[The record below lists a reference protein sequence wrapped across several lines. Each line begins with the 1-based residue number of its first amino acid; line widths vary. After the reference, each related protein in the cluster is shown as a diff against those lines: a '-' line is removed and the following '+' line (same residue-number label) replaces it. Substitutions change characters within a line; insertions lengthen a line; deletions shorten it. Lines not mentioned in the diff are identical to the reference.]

1 MIQNYDNN
9 KNANAGRT
17 CKNNATAMESPPNIL
32 MANYDQQGFSL
43 NDQVDY
49 QIGLNKIDKRSS
61 DNFMDYPAGADLQS
75 VPHQT
80 KNKQIKK
87 R

>member
-1 MIQNYDNN
+1 MIITSTQQQVEL
-9 KNANAGRT
+9 AEIEQRRW
-17 CKNNATAMESPPNIL
+17 ESPPNIL